1 VTTVPERPP
10 PEILGVEI
18 VLVGSFN
25 PKIFHPAW
33 FAAQKLI
40 SQEAADESNV
50 EVVTNDIS

>member
-1 VTTVPERPP
+1 MTTVPERPP